1 MSIKLISWNVNGIR
15 AVAKKEE
22 FWDWFDNTD
31 ADIINFQEVRATQK
45 DIPKKLANVSD
56 YESYFDEA
64 EKKGYSGVGTYSKI
78 EPVNVTLGLGIEE
91 LDNEG
96 RVLKIE
102 YDDFILY
109 NIYFPNSG
117 MNAKRLDFKVDF
129 CDALLDELKELKGQG
144 KNLVITGDYN
154 IAHHPI
160 DVYNPKNCEGKSG
173 YLPEER
179 AWLDQLE
186 EAGFIDTFRL
196 FDEGENNFTWWSYRT
211 RARERNAGWRLDYFY
226 VNEEIRDNVKSA
238 EILDEIYGSDHCPV
252 TLELDFNK
260 GGIDDE
266 Y

>member
-1 MSIKLISWNVNGIR
+1 MSIKLVSWNVNGIR
-15 AVAKKEE
+15 AVSKKDE

-31 ADIINFQEVRATQK
+31 ADIINFQEVRATQE
-45 DIPKKLANVSD
+45 DIPKKLARITD
-56 YESYFDEA
+56 YEKHFNEA
-64 EKKGYSGVGTYSKI
+64 ERKGYSGVGTFSKI
-78 EPVNVTLGLGIEE
+78 KPLNVTLGLGISE
-91 LDNEG
+91 LDSEG
-96 RVLKIE
+96 RVLKLE

-129 CDALLDELKELKGQG
+129 CNALLSELKELKSQG

-179 AWLDQLE
+179 AWLDELE
-186 EAGFIDTFRL
+186 KAGFVDTFRL
-196 FDEGENNFTWWSYRT
+196 FDQTENNFTWWSYRT

-226 VNEEIRDNVKSA
+226 VNEEIKDNVKSA
-238 EILDEIYGSDHCPV
+238 AILSDIYGSDHCPV
-252 TLELDFNK
+252 TLELEF
-260 GGIDDE
+260 
-266 Y
+266 

>member
-45 DIPKKLANVSD
+45 DIPKRLTDVSD
-56 YESYFDEA
+56 YESYFNEA

-91 LDNEG
+91 LDSEG

-129 CDALLDELKELKGQG
+129 CDALLDELKQLKGRG

-226 VNEEIRDNVKSA
+226 INEEIRDNVKSA

>member
-1 MSIKLISWNVNGIR
+1 MSVKLVSWNVNGIR
-15 AVAKKEE
+15 AAAKKDE

-31 ADIINFQEVRATQK
+31 ADIINFQEVRATGD
-45 DIPKKLANVSD
+45 DIPKKLANVQGF
-56 YESYFDEA
+56 ESHFNEA

-78 EPVNVTLGLGIEE
+78 MPVNVFRGLGIEE
-91 LDNEG
+91 LDSEG

-102 YDDFILY
+102 YEDFLLY

-129 CDALLDELKELKGQG
+129 CNALLDELKELKSQG

-186 EAGFIDTFRL
+186 EEGFVDTFRL
-196 FDEGENNFTWWSYRT
+196 FDESEDNFTWWSYRT

-226 VNEEIRDNVKSA
+226 VNEEIKDKVKSA
-238 EILDEIYGSDHCPV
+238 NILSDIYGSDHCPV
-252 TLELDFNK
+252 TLELDFK
-260 GGIDDE
+260 
-266 Y
+266 

>member
-1 MSIKLISWNVNGIR
+1 MSIKLVSWNVNGIR
-15 AVAKKEE
+15 AVSKKEE

-31 ADIINFQEVRATQK
+31 ADIINFQEVRATQDK
-45 DIPKKLANVSD
+45 IPEKLADVEGFHQSFN
-56 YESYFDEA
+56 EA

-78 EPVNVTLGLGIEE
+78 EPLEVVKGLGVEE
-91 LDNEG
+91 LDSEG
-96 RVLKIE
+96 RVLRIK
-102 YDDFILY
+102 YPDFYLY

-129 CDALLDELKELKGQG
+129 CNVLLEQLVELKNNGE
-144 KNLVITGDYN
+144 NVVITGDYN

-179 AWLDQLE
+179 AWLDELE
-186 EAGFIDTFRL
+186 KAGFVDTFRM

-211 RARERNAGWRLDYFY
+211 KARDRNAGWRLDYFY

-238 EILDEIYGSDHCPV
+238 EILSDIYGSDHCPV
-252 TLELDFNK
+252 TLELEF
-260 GGIDDE
+260 
-266 Y
+266 

>member
-1 MSIKLISWNVNGIR
+1 MSVKLVSWNVNGIR
-15 AVAKKEE
+15 AVSKKDE

-31 ADIINFQEVRATQK
+31 ADIINFQEVRAAAD
-45 DIPKKLANVSD
+45 DIPKKLADISE
-56 YESYFDEA
+56 YETHFNEA

-78 EPVNVTLGLGIEE
+78 KPVKVTRGLGIEE
-91 LDNEG
+91 LDSEG

-102 YDDFILY
+102 YEDFILY

-129 CDALLDELKELKGQG
+129 CNALLDELKTLKSEG

-179 AWLDQLE
+179 AWLDELE
-186 EAGFIDTFRL
+186 DAGFIDTFRM
-196 FDEGENNFTWWSYRT
+196 FDEIEENFTWWSYRT

-226 VNEEIRDNVKSA
+226 VNEEIKDNVKSA
-238 EILDEIYGSDHCPV
+238 TILNEIYGSDHCPV
-252 TLELDFNK
+252 TLELDFNNE
-260 GGIDDE
+260 G
-266 Y
+266 